1 MPKNLLLGA
10 RLGLRLCILAKFVI
24 YAETRRDIA
33 MGNNDNRTIL
43 FAALIIAI
51 GLLVGLTAAGY
62 YVGRGTAR
70 FKSDVRTV
78 TVKGLV
84 EKEVKANEAVW
95 TLSLRRASDDLRDAH
110 TRLSADRDA
119 VNSFL
124 EKQGFK
130 ETEITRQ
137 PTRTVDKLAR
147 EYGQPQ
153 ANERLRYL
161 VSTAV
166 VVRSTNIELV
176 QKSIGSTEELLKAG
190 VILDGER
197 EGNAANPRYVLSTF
211 NDLRPQLLA
220 EATKNARAIAQQFA
234 ADSGAT
240 VGKIHSANQGSIQIF
255 GSDGNDESGPYSPT
269 STPMK
274 KIRVVSTFEF
284 ELK

>member
-1 MPKNLLLGA
+1 
-10 RLGLRLCILAKFVI
+10 
-24 YAETRRDIA
+24 
-33 MGNNDNRTIL
+33 MGNNDNRTLL

-84 EKEVKANEAVW
+84 EKEVKADEAVW
-95 TLSLRRASDDLRDAH
+95 SLSLRRASDDLRDAH

-119 VNSFL
+119 VNGFL
-124 EKQGFK
+124 QKQGFK

-153 ANERLRYL
+153 ANDRLRYL

-166 VVRSTNIELV
+166 VVRTKNIELV
-176 QKSIGSTEELLKAG
+176 
-190 VILDGER
+190 
-197 EGNAANPRYVLSTF
+197 
-211 NDLRPQLLA
+211 
-220 EATKNARAIAQQFA
+220 
-234 ADSGAT
+234 
-240 VGKIHSANQGSIQIF
+240 
-255 GSDGNDESGPYSPT
+255 
-269 STPMK
+269 
-274 KIRVVSTFEF
+274 
-284 ELK
+284 